1 MKNSQVKVVKLK
13 NCCIAIFFLT
23 LCYRT
28 PAALTGGLT
37 QEVIQVGD
45 KDTVKT
51 ANSEPVQAEVL
62 MPWEKRL
69 ADESPKA
76 FKAFCLF
83 RNMGYKRSIKAC
95 LELNGI
101 DPKKY
106 GSWARYARM
115 FDWKNRAAAYD
126 EFIAK
131 ETEREILA
139 ERVERRKRQMEML
152 NGFDELVQKRIKTLK
167 PEDLNADGAMDL
179 LERSA
184 KLDSFIT
191 GADKENAKPVQGELA
206 ITFADSFK
214 DL

>member
-1 MKNSQVKVVKLK
+1 M
-13 NCCIAIFFLT
+13 
-23 LCYRT
+23 
-28 PAALTGGLT
+28 
-37 QEVIQVGD
+37 GD

-51 ANSEPVQAEVL
+51 ANSELTLAEQPL
-62 MPWEKRL
+62 NSWEKRL
-69 ADESPKA
+69 DDEPPKA

-83 RNMGYKRSIKAC
+83 RSMGYKRSIKAC
-95 LELNGI
+95 MEMHGI

-106 GSWARYARM
+106 GSWARYARLYN
-115 FDWKNRAAAYD
+115 WNERALEYD
-126 EFIAK
+126 TYIAK

-139 ERVERRKRQMEML
+139 ERVERRKKQMEML
-152 NGFDELVQKRIKTLK
+152 NGFDELVGKRLKTLK

-179 LERSA
+179 LERSV

-206 ITFADSFK
+206 ISFVDSFK

>member
-1 MKNSQVKVVKLK
+1 M
-13 NCCIAIFFLT
+13 
-23 LCYRT
+23 
-28 PAALTGGLT
+28 G
-37 QEVIQVGD
+37 E

-51 ANSEPVQAEVL
+51 ANSELTLAEQPL
-62 MPWEKRL
+62 NSWEKRL
-69 ADESPKA
+69 DDEPPKA

-83 RNMGYKRSIKAC
+83 RSMGYKRSIKAC
-95 LELNGI
+95 MEMHGI

-106 GSWARYARM
+106 GSWARYARLYH
-115 FDWKNRAAAYD
+115 WNERALEYD
-126 EFIAK
+126 TYIAK

-139 ERVERRKRQMEML
+139 ERVERRKKQMEML
-152 NGFDELVQKRIKTLK
+152 NGFDELVGKRLKTLK

-206 ITFADSFK
+206 ISFVDSFK

>member
-1 MKNSQVKVVKLK
+1 MLHRN
-13 NCCIAIFFLT
+13 FFLT

-37 QEVIQVGD
+37 QEVIKVGD

-62 MPWEKRL
+62 MSWEKRL

-139 ERVERRKRQMEML
+139 ERVERRKRQIEML

-191 GADKENAKPVQGELA
+191 GADKESAKPVQGELA

>member
-1 MKNSQVKVVKLK
+1 M
-13 NCCIAIFFLT
+13 
-23 LCYRT
+23 
-28 PAALTGGLT
+28 
-37 QEVIQVGD
+37 VGE

-51 ANSEPVQAEVL
+51 ANSELVKAEAL
-62 MPWEKRL
+62 NLWEKRME
-69 ADESPKA
+69 DEPPKA

-83 RNMGYKRSIKAC
+83 RSMGYKRSIKEC

-101 DPKKY
+101 EPNKY
-106 GSWARYARM
+106 GSWARYARLYN
-115 FDWKNRAAAYD
+115 WKERAAAYD
-126 EFIAK
+126 EYVAK

-152 NGFDELVQKRIKTLK
+152 NCFDELVAKRLKTLN
-167 PEDLNADGAMDL
+167 PEELNADGAMDI

-191 GADKENAKPVQGELA
+191 GSDKENAKPVQGELA

>member
-1 MKNSQVKVVKLK
+1 M
-13 NCCIAIFFLT
+13 
-23 LCYRT
+23 
-28 PAALTGGLT
+28 G
-37 QEVIQVGD
+37 E
-45 KDTVKT
+45 KDTVST
-51 ANSEPVQAEVL
+51 SANMNSELNSNGGEAL
-62 MPWEKRL
+62 MSWEKKL
-69 ADESPKA
+69 ESEPPKA

-83 RNMGYKRSIKAC
+83 RAMGYKRSIKAC
-95 LELNGI
+95 MEMHGI
-101 DPKKY
+101 EPKKY
-106 GSWARYARM
+106 GSWARYARLYH
-115 FDWKNRAAAYD
+115 WNERAAEYDAY
-126 EFIAK
+126 IAK

-191 GADKENAKPVQGELA
+191 GADKEAAKQPVQGELA
-206 ITFADSFK
+206 ISFVDSFK

>member
-1 MKNSQVKVVKLK
+1 M
-13 NCCIAIFFLT
+13 
-23 LCYRT
+23 
-28 PAALTGGLT
+28 
-37 QEVIQVGD
+37 GD
-45 KDTVKT
+45 KYTVKT
-51 ANSEPVQAEVL
+51 ANSELTLAEQPL
-62 MPWEKRL
+62 NSWEKRL
-69 ADESPKA
+69 DDEPPKA

-83 RNMGYKRSIKAC
+83 RSMGYKRSIKAC
-95 LELNGI
+95 MEMHGI

-106 GSWARYARM
+106 GSWARYARLYH
-115 FDWKNRAAAYD
+115 WNERALEYD
-126 EFIAK
+126 TYIAK

-139 ERVERRKRQMEML
+139 ERVERRKKQMEML
-152 NGFDELVQKRIKTLK
+152 NGFDELVGKRLKTLK

-206 ITFADSFK
+206 ISFVDSFK

>member
-1 MKNSQVKVVKLK
+1 M
-13 NCCIAIFFLT
+13 
-23 LCYRT
+23 
-28 PAALTGGLT
+28 
-37 QEVIQVGD
+37 GD

-51 ANSEPVQAEVL
+51 ANSELNQNSEPEKS
-62 MPWEKRL
+62 WEKRL

-76 FKAFCLF
+76 FKAFCLY
-83 RNMGYKRSIKAC
+83 RAMGYKRSIKAC

-101 DPKKY
+101 EPNKY
-106 GSWARYARM
+106 GSWARYARL
-115 FDWKNRAAAYD
+115 FRWNERAAEYDAY
-126 EFIAK
+126 IAK

-152 NGFDELVQKRIKTLK
+152 NGFDELVAQRIKTLK
-167 PEDLNADGAMDL
+167 PDDLNADGAMDL

-191 GADKENAKPVQGELA
+191 GADKENTKPVQGELA
-206 ITFADSFK
+206 ITFADSFQ